1 MLSKTLIL
9 NLRGGLGNQI
19 FQAFGGAH
27 FANKL
32 GAKLLLDDSGI
43 INHKDYTR
51 RSWLREFSLEGLFP
65 EISMSWRKKPMAQIL
80 SRIPRN
86 MELSSSLE
94 EIELIKLDSI
104 KRKIKIHDW
113 FISTKY
119 LPETK
124 SKLLKDYVHNLSP
137 TASNFALAKGSMQ
150 DSASIHIRLGDFK
163 QTPWGTLSPE
173 WYRSALLRLAELGV
187 REVDCYSDDLQDAKK
202 MLQGLEAQITIRFP
216 EEHNVLL
223 PHELLFVM
231 SNYRYFVSSNSTL
244 SWWASYFNSR
254 KNSVILSNWG
264 DELHLTGWWK
274 VK

>member
-9 NLRGGLGNQI
+9 NLRGGLGNQF

-32 GAKLLLDDSGI
+32 GTKLLLDDSGI
-43 INHKDYTR
+43 INHNDYTR

-65 EISMSWRKKPMAQIL
+65 EISIRWRKRPMVQIL

-86 MELSSSLE
+86 LELSSSLG
-94 EIELIKLDSI
+94 EIELTKLVSA
-104 KRKIKIHDW
+104 KRRIKINDW

-124 SKLLKDYVHNLSP
+124 SKLFKDQIHNLRATVSD
-137 TASNFALAKGSMQ
+137 FALANGSIP
-150 DSASIHIRLGDFK
+150 DSAGIHIRLGDFK

-173 WYRSALLRLAELGV
+173 WYRSALLRLVELGV

-202 MLQGLEAQITIRFP
+202 ILQGLETQITIRFP
-216 EEHNVLL
+216 EEQNVLL

-254 KNSVILSNWG
+254 KDAVILSNWG
-264 DELHLTGWWK
+264 DELHLTGWRK